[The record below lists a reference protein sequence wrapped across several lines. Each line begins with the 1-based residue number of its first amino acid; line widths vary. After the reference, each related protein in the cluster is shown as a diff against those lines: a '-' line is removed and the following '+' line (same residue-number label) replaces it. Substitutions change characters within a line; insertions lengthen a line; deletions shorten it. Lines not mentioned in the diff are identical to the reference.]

1 MDLATIQEMISTHGY
16 WALFLGGFL
25 EGETFFLLGGV
36 AAGQG
41 LLNLWGVGLS
51 AMAGGFLG
59 DQFFFLLGFW
69 RGEKF
74 LNRFPRFKAKA
85 MQIKE
90 PIQRHAVVLILLSRF
105 LYGLRA
111 VIPLACGASGIRP
124 LWFMSLNLVSAM
136 LWSLT
141 FGGLGYLLGET
152 VLSRLDNL
160 EDLKTQVGIILIIL
174 LAALVLGRL
183 IGRRVLAKFKT
194 KTTWQ
199 KPQNAEEATALPK
212 RQQKA

>member
-1 MDLATIQEMISTHGY
+1 MISTHGY
-16 WALFLGGFL
+16 WALFLGGFI

-41 LLNLWGVGLS
+41 LLSPWGVGLS

-59 DQFFFLLGFW
+59 DQFFFLLGLW
-69 RGEKF
+69 KGEKF
-74 LNRFPRFKAKA
+74 IKRSSRLAAKA
-85 MQIKE
+85 GKIKK
-90 PIQRHAVVLILLSRF
+90 PIQRHAVALILLSRF

-124 LWFMSLNLVSAM
+124 ARFMGLNLISAI

-160 EDLKTQVGIILIIL
+160 EDLKIQLAIIL
-174 LAALVLGRL
+174 LILITTLFLGRL
-183 IGRRVLAKFKT
+183 FGRRMLAGFKD
-194 KTTWQ
+194 KATWQ
-199 KPQNAEEATALPK
+199 KPRDAKEATSLPK